1 MRSVDQRVRSVSQP
15 RGNGPP
21 LFLDLISNDGRKE
34 FMQAEPT
41 GEGRASQAEQIKNS
55 AFAYS

>member
-1 MRSVDQRVRSVSQP
+1 MGSDDQRVRSVSQP
-15 RGNGPP
+15 CGNGPP

-34 FMQAEPT
+34 FMQPEPMR
-41 GEGRASQAEQIKNS
+41 EGRASQAKQIKNS